1 MWLGD
6 EESADEF
13 LLDISIEN
21 IVIPVKGSKLTGGLT
36 YETRRGT
43 LIDWNLCFN
52 ADGTA
57 SGRSFRSGTPAFV
70 APILLEDTPIARRT
84 LRHDMESFFA
94 VILWVASLNYEDDV
108 AFQAKPLVAIAIEK
122 KPSTDIANAKARWFR
137 IPQEFKVGIIRH
149 FEKAYRKD
157 RRFIRCVRALRRI
170 LYPVDYNDDTE
181 SLTDNEESPIMSQ
194 ETNDETSD
202 ETDDEM
208 DDSDPMEEGVFRKC
222 MAVLDKYLRDKGEQ
236 MGTYQLEKIDAGED
250 PEKTGEP
257 GEQGEPGQSGQ
268 SGHSQQSGQS

>member
-1 MWLGD
+1 MVVSLRMCRVMK
-6 EESADEF
+6 SADEF

-21 IVIPVKGSKLTGGLT
+21 IVVPVKGSQLTGGLT

-94 VILWVASLNYEDDV
+94 VILWVASLNYEDEV
-108 AFQAKPLVAIAIEK
+108 AFQAKPLVAIAVGK
-122 KPSTDIANAKARWFR
+122 KPSSDIANAKIRWFG
-137 IPQEFKVGIIRH
+137 IPQEFKNCILRH
-149 FEKAYRKD
+149 FEKTYRKD

-170 LYPVDYNDDTE
+170 LYQRDYDDDIE
-181 SLTDNEESPIMSQ
+181 SLTDDGGSPIMSQ
-194 ETNDETSD
+194 ETNA
-202 ETDDEM
+202 ETDDKTDGEM
-208 DDSDPMEEGVFRKC
+208 DDEKNNDDPMEEGVFREC
-222 MAVLDKYLRDKGEQ
+222 MAVLDDFLGDEGKRR
-236 MGTYQLEKIDAGED
+236 GTYQLKKIDAGE
-250 PEKTGEP
+250 EP
-257 GEQGEPGQSGQ
+257 GESGQ
-268 SGHSQQSGQS
+268 L